1 MNWRHESEVRF
12 GRRGLHRRDFLRA
25 TVGGA
30 ALASLGWTE
39 RVSLAA
45 ETLRRGGKRCVLL
58 YMEGGPSQF
67 ETFDPKPGRST
78 GGEAATI
85 GTSIPGVRFAE
96 NLPELAKQMGDIA
109 LVRSMTSRE
118 GSHPRAQYLM
128 HHGYLPMGATQF
140 PTLGANVT
148 ERLGAAGVAD
158 AGLELPGFVRIG
170 GRGSSSGGGG
180 LLGVEYDPLV
190 VDDPSQPPRN
200 SRPTTA
206 DARFRRRIDLLQRL
220 ESDFGAIEGADLV
233 DQHRKLVDAAS
244 DMILSPQM
252 KAFDVAAEPAAVRA
266 AYGTGKFAD
275 GCLLA
280 RRLLESGV
288 SFVEVNLGGWD
299 THLDNH
305 SRVTGLCEQMDRP
318 AAQLLRDLKDRG
330 MLDST
335 LVIWMGEFGR
345 TPKINARGG
354 RDHYPKAFSAWLAG
368 CGVRGG
374 QVIGATDDDGREV
387 IERPVTPKDLHQT
400 IYAALGI
407 DSSYENQSAGG
418 RPLKLVD
425 EGAVVEG
432 VLS

>member
-1 MNWRHESEVRF
+1 MNWRHETDVRF
-12 GRRGLHRRDFLRA
+12 GPRGMRRRDFLRA
-25 TVGGA
+25 VGAGA
-30 ALASLGWTE
+30 ALATLGWTD

-58 YMEGGPSQF
+58 WMEGGPSQF

-78 GGEAATI
+78 GGDVGTI
-85 GTSIPGVRFAE
+85 GTAVSGVKIAA
-96 NLPELAKQMGDIA
+96 NLPEMAKQLGEVA
-109 LVRSMTSRE
+109 LIRSMTSRE

-128 HHGYLPMGATQF
+128 HHGYLPMGATQY

-148 ERLGAAGVAD
+148 ERLRAEGVAAP
-158 AGLELPGFVRIG
+158 AGSLPGFLRIG
-170 GRGSSSGGGG
+170 GRGSSAGGGG
-180 LLGVEYDPLV
+180 LLGVEYNPLLV
-190 VDDPSQPPRN
+190 EDASRPPRN
-200 SRPTTA
+200 STPMTA
-206 DARFRRRIDLLQRL
+206 EKRFRRRVELLGRL
-220 ESDFGAIEGADLV
+220 ESDFGAIEGSDLV
-233 DQHRKLVDAAS
+233 DEHRKLVTAAS

-252 KAFDVAAEPAAVRA
+252 EAFDIAREPASVRA
-266 AYGTGKFAD
+266 AYGEGKFAN

-280 RRLLESGV
+280 RRLLEAGAT
-288 SFVEVNLGGWD
+288 FVEVTQNGWD
-299 THLDNH
+299 THFDNE
-305 SRVTGLCEQMDRP
+305 SQVAELAGQIDRP
-318 AAQLLRDLKDRG
+318 AAQLLRDLKERG

-335 LVIWMGEFGR
+335 LVVWMGEFGR
-345 TPKINARGG
+345 TPRINARGG

-374 QVIGATDDDGREV
+374 QVIGSTDDDGREV
-387 IERPVTPKDLHQT
+387 VERPVTPKDLHQT

-425 EGAVVEG
+425 EGSVVEG

>member
-12 GRRGLHRRDFLRA
+12 GSRGLQRRDFLRA
-25 TVGGA
+25 AVGGA

-58 YMEGGPSQF
+58 WMEGGPSQF

-78 GGEAATI
+78 GGGVEAI
-85 GTSIPGVRFAE
+85 GTSVAGVKVAAS
-96 NLPELAKQMGDIA
+96 LPQMAAQMGDVA

-148 ERLGAAGVAD
+148 ERLRSLGVATP
-158 AGLELPGFVRIG
+158 AGALPGFVRIG
-170 GRGSSSGGGG
+170 GRGSSAGGGG
-180 LLGVEYDPLV
+180 LLGVEYNPLLV
-190 VDDPSQPPRN
+190 EDASRPPRN

-206 DARFRRRIDLLQRL
+206 EKRFRRRVELLGRL
-220 ESDFGAIEGADLV
+220 ESDFGAVEGSNLV
-233 DQHRKLVDAAS
+233 QEHRKLVAAAS

-252 KAFDVAAEPAAVRA
+252 EAFDIAQEPSSVRA
-266 AYGTGKFAD
+266 AYGEGKFAD

-280 RRLLESGV
+280 RRLLEAGV
-288 SFVEVNLGGWD
+288 TFVEVNLGGWD
-299 THLDNH
+299 THLDND
-305 SRVTGLCEQMDRP
+305 SRVKDLCGQMDRP
-318 AAQLLRDLKDRG
+318 AAQLLRDLKERG

-335 LVIWMGEFGR
+335 LVVWMGEFGR
-345 TPKINARGG
+345 TPKVNALGG
-354 RDHYPKAFSAWLAG
+354 RDHYPKAFSAWVAG

-374 QVIGATDDDGREV
+374 QVIGATDADGREV

-407 DSSYENQSAGG
+407 DSGYENQSAGG

-425 EGAVVEG
+425 EGAVIDG
-432 VLS
+432 VLG